1 MKFAGFNWDDG
12 NLSKCEKHGATRA
25 SIEWALE
32 GEITLFD
39 DPYDSDIEKR
49 FRAIG
54 KDESGRHVFIVFS
67 ISHSGN
73 KRLIRPISARY
84 MHKKEIES
92 YERQNK
98 T

>member
-1 MKFAGFNWDDG
+1 MKFAGFDWDDG
-12 NLSKCEKHGATRA
+12 NLSKCEKHGVTRA
-25 SIEWALE
+25 SIEWMLKN
-32 GEITLFD
+32 EITLFD
-39 DPYDSDIEKR
+39 DPHDRDIEKR

-67 ISHSGN
+67 IRHSGN

-84 MHKKEIES
+84 MHRKEIES
-92 YERQNK
+92 YERQEE

>member
-1 MKFAGFNWDDG
+1 MKFAGFDWDDG
-12 NLSKCEKHGATRA
+12 NLSKCEKHGVTRA

-67 ISHSGN
+67 IRRSEN
-73 KRLIRPISARY
+73 KQLIRPISARY
-84 MHKKEIES
+84 MHRKEIES
-92 YERQNK
+92 YERQK
-98 T
+98 EA